1 MGGTVSDEEKNAA
14 EIHAEGGTVVVCEG
28 QGATERIDSV
38 ASRENAESRG
48 TGLGVL
54 LWRRAWITFRLN
66 NGQPARAE
74 LAAPAFAGL
83 TLEKSELSP
92 SAMVG

>member
-1 MGGTVSDEEKNAA
+1 MTKGAVTVTRSSPEGFSDEGS
-14 EIHAEGGTVVVCEG
+14 IW
-28 QGATERIDSV
+28 R
-38 ASRENAESRG
+38 
-48 TGLGVL
+48 L
-54 LWRRAWITFRLN
+54 LRRLAN
-66 NGQPARAE
+66 GGQPARAE